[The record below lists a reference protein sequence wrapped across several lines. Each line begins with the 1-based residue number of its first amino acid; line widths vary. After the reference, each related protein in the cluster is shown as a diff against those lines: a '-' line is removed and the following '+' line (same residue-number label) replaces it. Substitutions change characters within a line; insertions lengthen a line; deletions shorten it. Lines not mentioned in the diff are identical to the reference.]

1 MNIFLIQLN
10 SLRDWVSFL
19 KGNLEDA
26 TQIPVL

>member
-19 KGNLEDA
+19 KGYLEDA